1 MDITTKLY
9 EEAMAGPVPS
19 RPFGDDQTAGFDALV
34 VGVLFVFFSHS
45 WAGSVCVCVC
55 GCVCVCVILGL
66 AARFASG
73 WRPLT
78 PEVVNE
84 ILNDFLPCP
93 VAFSDMA

>member
-1 MDITTKLY
+1 MVKPRASSSVSGLFS
-9 EEAMAGPVPS
+9 S
-19 RPFGDDQTAGFDALV
+19 RILGLAPC
-34 VGVLFVFFSHS
+34 
-45 WAGSVCVCVC
+45 VCVCVWV
-55 GCVCVCVILGL
+55 CVCVCVILGL